1 MNREYVLI
9 WVKKFCNNPDLVD
22 EDDFSIVLDALIEGM
37 ERAGVTSESLGGM
50 SQSFGDTYINL
61 QKILSPYK
69 RLKVV

>member
-22 EDDFSIVLDALIEGM
+22 EDDFSIVLDVLIESM

-50 SQSFGDTYINL
+50 GQSFGDTYINL